1 MAMKKHVLINWL
13 LVFAAISV
21 GAQQNDF
28 PKLRGP
34 YLGQKP
40 PGMTPELFAPHV
52 ISTGYHEDGGPAF
65 TPDLSE
71 IYFRIAQYPY
81 AAIFFMREENGSWST
96 PKTASFSGK
105 YSDGDPFI
113 SYDGKRLF
121 FSSYRPLSDKGEPR
135 NDEDIW
141 YVERI
146 DHSWS
151 EPKNLGKPV
160 NSDQPECKPSL
171 SANGNLYFTAKRE
184 ANQSGWK
191 IYLSKWTG
199 KAYSEPV
206 EFDEEI
212 NKAYLPYGPCI
223 AKDETFMI
231 FSSNKEP
238 GRRFDL
244 FVTFRD
250 KKGKWMNPKN
260 LGDLINS
267 AKDELF
273 PILSHDNR
281 YLFYTSWRTDL
292 KNYSDKQKS
301 YEDLKKSYD
310 SPSNGRGGDIYWVST
325 KIIEELR
332 PAAGAS
338 LAQSPEAPEKQ
349 ARKLSD
355 KLSVLKP
362 FIGPTWT
369 GSIPSDSRM
378 GEITLKWE
386 VLLNGFAVRLSRH
399 ALKFD
404 HWLETTYFWDE
415 SSQKIA
421 YLALSNNGV
430 VIKGYVAGQGAE
442 LISEGDQRGPQVNRK
457 VRRIYRLEK
466 DGKLYEDDL
475 FRNSDAD
482 EWRRTH
488 ISIFVAK

>member
-1 MAMKKHVLINWL
+1 
-13 LVFAAISV
+13 
-21 GAQQNDF
+21 
-28 PKLRGP
+28 
-34 YLGQKP
+34 
-40 PGMTPELFAPHV
+40 MTPKTLALSV
-52 ISTGYHEDGGPAF
+52 IPTGYHEDGGPAF
-65 TPDLSE
+65 SPDLSG
-71 IYFRIAQYPY
+71 IYFLIAQYPY
-81 AAIFFMREENGSWST
+81 AVIFFMREENGSWST

-105 YSDGDPFI
+105 YSDGDLFI

-135 NDEDIW
+135 NDADIW

-151 EPKNLGKPV
+151 ELKNLGKPV
-160 NSDQPECKPSL
+160 NSDQPEGKASL

-238 GRRFDL
+238 GRKYDL

-260 LGDLINS
+260 LGDRINS

-273 PILSHDNR
+273 PILSHDNQ
-281 YLFYTSWRTDL
+281 YFFYTSWRTDL

-301 YEDLKKSYD
+301 YEEFKKSYN
-310 SPSNGRGGDIYWVST
+310 SPSNSWGGDIYWISA

-332 PAAGAS
+332 P
-338 LAQSPEAPEKQ
+338 K
-349 ARKLSD
+349 K
-355 KLSVLKP
+355 
-362 FIGPTWT
+362 
-369 GSIPSDSRM
+369 
-378 GEITLKWE
+378 
-386 VLLNGFAVRLSRH
+386 
-399 ALKFD
+399 
-404 HWLETTYFWDE
+404 
-415 SSQKIA
+415 
-421 YLALSNNGV
+421 
-430 VIKGYVAGQGAE
+430 
-442 LISEGDQRGPQVNRK
+442 
-457 VRRIYRLEK
+457 
-466 DGKLYEDDL
+466 
-475 FRNSDAD
+475 
-482 EWRRTH
+482 
-488 ISIFVAK
+488 